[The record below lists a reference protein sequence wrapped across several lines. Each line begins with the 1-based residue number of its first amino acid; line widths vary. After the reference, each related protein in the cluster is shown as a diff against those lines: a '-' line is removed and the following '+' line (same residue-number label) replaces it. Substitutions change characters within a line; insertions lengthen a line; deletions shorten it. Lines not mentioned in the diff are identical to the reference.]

1 MLSFMVQ
8 QGVLQTTPQGRLLPW
23 LGPALRGATA
33 ATLKERVCLQP
44 PVERATRWR
53 YCTGCSYQNDC
64 AYGVTYEPDPP
75 GQTQFSG
82 RDHAS
87 RAVVLAPEI
96 IPRHNRWD
104 GRLGFEL
111 LLTGQAAVNY
121 RQELIS
127 SLAAAGENRGLG
139 CEGERFE
146 LLDLSPPITGQ
157 LPASSLPP
165 VPDASRGVVD
175 RLSVR
180 LNSPLFLRTSG
191 PDQPRSSVEAPEFA
205 DLFRACLRSLSS
217 LFALYAEPLN
227 ADFAAL
233 KFAAQQVRCEQQSY
247 RPFRQ
252 PRHSNRTQ
260 QRYELRGV
268 VGSAVFRNVPWSLI
282 PWMYWGGR
290 FRVGQHRVCGAG
302 GWTLEMGWATS
313 GEPVEG
319 QWMRDA
325 RTRTMST

>member
-1 MLSFMVQ
+1 MLSFIVQ

-33 ATLKERVCLQP
+33 ATLKERVCQQP
-44 PVERATRWR
+44 PIERATRWR
-53 YCTGCSYQNDC
+53 YCAGCSYQSDC
-64 AYGVTYEPDPP
+64 AYGLTYEPDPP
-75 GQTQFSG
+75 GQVSFSG

-96 IPRHNRWD
+96 IPRQRSWT

-111 LLTGQAAVNY
+111 LLTGNAAIQH
-121 RQELIS
+121 REELIN
-127 SLAAAGENRGLG
+127 SLAAAGESRGLG
-139 CEGERFE
+139 WIGERFE
-146 LLDLSPPITGQ
+146 LLDLHPPIIGQ
-157 LPASSLPP
+157 LPASSLPS
-165 VPDASRGVVD
+165 VPAANGGVVD
-175 RLSVR
+175 RLVVR
-180 LNSPLFLRTSG
+180 LNSPLFLRSSG
-191 PDQPRSSVEAPEFA
+191 PDQRRSSVEAPEFA

-217 LFALYAEPLN
+217 LFALYDEPLN

-233 KFAAQQVRCEQQSY
+233 KFAAQQVRCEQQTY

-302 GWTLEMGWATS
+302 GWTLEMGWAATS
-313 GEPVEG
+313 EPASEQKLV
-319 QWMRDA
+319 DHH
-325 RTRTMST
+325 TRPLPT